1 MRSYGWL
8 FDVYPART
16 TMVVWLYAD
25 DGTLLRLEDPF
36 RAWLYVRGAPGD
48 LRVLTR
54 RLSRAG
60 LGLTWR
66 RATRREFWAGRQVPV
81 LALGLADYAQLPR
94 LRRRLPEFEPRLSFA
109 NCDIPLP
116 QYYLSCR
123 RLFPFARCEVEHSGE
138 IITRIRAVDANA
150 ARHYALP
157 SLRTLELTLTL
168 DPLIPLLR
176 GNTLVITLDGQA
188 YELTTK
194 DPVEMLETLNGFLTR
209 YDPDLLFT
217 DHGDTAILPQ
227 LLVLARRH
235 GVSLALD
242 RDPLPIT
249 RRIITEGR
257 SFVTYGRMLYHP
269 PGYPLYGRWHIDR
282 AHSFVYR
289 ETGFE
294 GLVELARL
302 AHLPVQRVARASI
315 GTILTAMPLDLA
327 VRRRILIPWRKGE
340 PERWKTAAL
349 LLKVDKGGLVFQ
361 PPVGVFAGVAEL
373 DYASMYPTIM
383 VTHNVSAET
392 LFCRCCQNAV
402 VTEAGYAICTRR
414 RGLIPQLLAPLLARR
429 AYYKAQLRQP
439 TLDPALAQRYEA
451 CQSALKWI
459 GVTCFG
465 YLGYHNARF
474 GRIESHEAVTA
485 FGREKLLQA
494 KEIAEAHG
502 YQLLHALTDAVW
514 VQHPGATAE
523 DLAALCAEITR
534 VTGVAMQLE
543 GRYRWVA
550 FLPSKVRTAV
560 AVATRYFGVFTD
572 GTWKARG
579 LAYRRHDV
587 PVCVQRTPLAM
598 LGVLAEAEDLAG
610 VPDQLPRAVEVLRES
625 WDALASG
632 RIPLVHLLVTK
643 TVGREPGEYRVD
655 TATAL
660 ALRQLADV
668 GLHLHPG
675 ERVRYLIRHAKAAN
689 KEERV
694 RAYPRL
700 GADDG
705 FDLRAYQALL
715 LDAALELLTPFGY
728 DAARLRGTLR

>member
-1 MRSYGWL
+1 MRAYGWL
-8 FDVYPART
+8 FDVYPSRT
-16 TMVVWLYAD
+16 TMIVWLYQD

-36 RAWLYVRGAPGD
+36 RPRLYARGAPAD
-48 LRVLTR
+48 LRALTR

-60 LGLTWR
+60 LGLTWCRAR
-66 RATRREFWAGRQVPV
+66 RWEFWGGRQVAV
-81 LALGLADYAQLPR
+81 LALAVADYARLPR
-94 LRRRLPEFEPRLSFA
+94 LLRRLPEFEPRLAFF
-109 NCDIPLP
+109 NGDIPLA

-123 RLFPFARCEVEHSGE
+123 HLFPFGRCAVEHEGGT
-138 IITRIRAVDANA
+138 ITRIRAVESHAD
-150 ARHYALP
+150 RHYALP
-157 SLRTLELTLTL
+157 SLRTLDLTLTL
-168 DPLIPLLR
+168 DPLIPLLA
-176 GNTLVITLDGQA
+176 GNCLVITVDGQA
-188 YELTTK
+188 YELTIQ
-194 DPVEMLETLNGFLTR
+194 DPVEFLGSVNGFLTR

-227 LLVLARRH
+227 LLALARRH

-242 RDPLPIT
+242 RDPMPIT
-249 RRIITEGR
+249 RRLVTEGR
-257 SFVTYGRMLYHP
+257 SFFTYGRMLYHAP
-269 PGYPLYGRWHIDR
+269 DYPLFGRWHIDR

-289 ETGFE
+289 ETGLA
-294 GLVELARL
+294 GIVELARL
-302 AHLPVQRVARASI
+302 ARLPVQRVARASI
-315 GTILTAMPLDLA
+315 GTILTAMQLDLA

-361 PPVGVFAGVAEL
+361 PPIGLFEHVAEL

-383 VTHNVSAET
+383 VRHNVSAET
-392 LFCRCCQNAV
+392 LFCGCCNNRAV
-402 VTEAGYAICTRR
+402 PEAGYAICTRR
-414 RGLIPQLLAPLLARR
+414 RGLIPALLAPLLARR
-429 AYYKAQLRQP
+429 AYYKARLRQP

-474 GRIESHEAVTA
+474 GRIESYEAVTA

-502 YQLLHALTDAVW
+502 YTLLHALTDAVW
-514 VQHPGATAE
+514 VQHAGTAVE
-523 DLAALCAEITR
+523 ALEALCG
-534 VTGVAMQLE
+534 VTMQLE

-550 FLPSKVRTAV
+550 FLPSKVRADLP
-560 AVATRYFGVFTD
+560 VATRYFGVFAD

-587 PVCVQRTPLAM
+587 PVFVQRTQLAM
-598 LGVLAEAEDLAG
+598 LGVLADAEDLAG
-610 VPDQLPRAVEVLRES
+610 VPARLPHAIELVRES
-625 WDALASG
+625 WAQLATG
-632 RIPLVHLLVTK
+632 RIPQVHLLVTK
-643 TVGREPGEYRVD
+643 TVSRDPGDYRVN

-675 ERVRYLIRHAKAAN
+675 ERVRYLIRQAKASN
-689 KEERV
+689 KEERM
-694 RAYPRL
+694 RAFPRL
-700 GADDG
+700 GPDDG
-705 FDLRAYQALL
+705 FDVRAYQALL

-728 DAARLRGTLR
+728 DAAWLRRALR